1 MTRHQQISR
10 LPAVRQGE
18 VSYEGTTELF
28 HLVCLDRVY
37 HAPDIHLA
45 DAKIALRNSLQRRK
59 QGGGRFNG
67 LRIR

>member
-1 MTRHQQISR
+1 MSHT
-10 LPAVRQGE
+10 A
-18 VSYEGTTELF
+18 
-28 HLVCLDRVY
+28 
-37 HAPDIHLA
+37 DIHLA